1 MLCVCV
7 GGGWKGIGTAST
19 ARCPCPYT
27 AAEHVIARSPVEGS
41 WPTAILS
48 RQPASWPVG
57 QSSPPKLR
65 RDRPIEATRRTYGV
79 DFHGEI
85 GLCPF
90 YVDADGVRHIAGPE
104 LVFLLGFTF
113 PLPLG
118 SVRGG
123 GAGGGEKKSLLVMM
137 LDVRWG
143 VYLWERTRLSGVATI
158 RRSYICQIGINTEKI
173 SMAPAQG

>member
-1 MLCVCV
+1 MCVW
-7 GGGWKGIGTAST
+7 GGGLEGHRNGVDGSLPLSLHRCRARDRSIAGKGQLAHCHSEPPASQ
-19 ARCPCPYT
+19 
-27 AAEHVIARSPVEGS
+27 
-41 WPTAILS
+41 L
-48 RQPASWPVG
+48 ASWPVI
-57 QSSPPKLR
+57 STKASPGPP
-65 RDRPIEATRRTYGV
+65 DRGATRRTYGV

-104 LVFLLGFTF
+104 LVFLLGFAF

-143 VYLWERTRLSGVATI
+143 VYLWERTRPSGVVTT